1 MINKPALL
9 AILLVSPALF
19 AQTDQTWVLEQST
32 LTYHMSHPIH
42 EVDGVSHAARG
53 KGICHADTCDFLVA
67 APLKS
72 FDSGD
77 SNRDS
82 HMIQVTR
89 GAQYPLVTVRVRV
102 PEQQLSSATL
112 DCDLDIE
119 FAGQTA
125 HFSHVPFQQTIQGTT
140 HHITGTVPST
150 LTDFKIDPPSFL
162 TMPIKN
168 QIPVKVDMIWHPA

>member
-1 MINKPALL
+1 MNRPVLL
-9 AILLVSPALF
+9 AILLVSPALL
-19 AQTDQTWVLEQST
+19 AQTDQTWVLDRST

-53 KGICHADTCDFLVA
+53 KGVCHADTCDFLIA
-67 APLKS
+67 APVKS

-82 HMIQVTR
+82 HMVQVTR
-89 GAQYPLVTVRVRV
+89 GAQFPLVTVRVRV
-102 PEQQLSSATL
+102 PEQQLSSPTL

-125 HFSHVPFQQTIQGTT
+125 HFSHVAFQQTIQGNA
-140 HHITGTVPST
+140 HHISGTIPST
-150 LTDFKIDPPSFL
+150 LNDFKIDPPSFL

-168 QIPVKVDMIWHPA
+168 QIPVKVDMTWHPS